1 MGTLSAADLVGRV
14 VASKYKITRADALPG
29 RGEGAGAVRCEA
41 RALDDVSASA
51 SGDVWLWIAPWVDQA
66 RFGGVAAVVHGWQ
79 HVNTA
84 RLIDWGDDRALGRF
98 WAYEG
103 QQGVWL
109 GDLIAQSGPLPWRR
123 ALDLT
128 AQVLRALWHA
138 HEHQLTPPG
147 MSADLIHVVPA
158 PVGAHSMRDS
168 VRVLGLGWGVARER
182 GDDLSDVGALLGAM
196 LAREEGAQGGGFDQ
210 APRDI
215 EVLLQRL
222 CCADLGQRLVSARDA
237 LDLIDAL
244 IEGRP
249 LHTLTAHEV
258 LSTARNVEVALE
270 VQGSIDKT
278 FALDAERLAE
288 LSPQPSVRAP
298 QPERGEGGGGSPN
311 VLLGAAVM
319 AAVTALGAALFFAL
333 RAP

>member
-29 RGEGAGAVRCEA
+29 LGDGAGAVRCEA

-66 RFGGVAAVVHGWQ
+66 RFAGVAAVVHGWQ

-84 RLIDWGDDRALGRF
+84 RLIDWGDDRVLGRF

-109 GDLIAQSGPLPWRR
+109 EDLIAQSGPLPWRR

-147 MSADLIHVVPA
+147 VSADLVHVVPA

-168 VRVLGLGWGVARER
+168 VRVLALGWGVGRER
-182 GDDLSDVGALLGAM
+182 GDDLSEVGALLGAM
-196 LAREEGAQGGGFDQ
+196 LAQEEGAQGRGFDQ

-215 EVLLQRL
+215 DVLLQRL

-270 VQGSIDKT
+270 VQGSLDKT
-278 FALDAERLAE
+278 FALDAERLPD
-288 LSPQPSVRAP
+288 LSPQRGALAP
-298 QPERGEGGGGSPN
+298 QPERVVGGELPN
-311 VLLGAAVM
+311 VLLWAAVL
-319 AAVTALGAALFFAL
+319 AAVTALSAALFFAL